1 MHVLMME
8 KVKYRDL
15 SILLFKPTVFD
26 KLFGLFYNPLFNHY
40 VSLRLHAIWT
50 LFDLSIK
57 HTSTN
62 VIMNKLD

>member
-1 MHVLMME
+1 MRSTLDKFMHVLMME

-40 VSLRLHAIWT
+40 VSLRLHAI
-50 LFDLSIK
+50 
-57 HTSTN
+57 
-62 VIMNKLD
+62 